1 MICIESYQNI
11 FIHNLIFNQMKK
23 IFLIG
28 LAATAMLA
36 SCSND
41 ETVEM
46 AQQKAIG
53 FSNAFVNNG
62 TRSIVDPSFTTTSLE
77 DFAVYGFTQNGQIFK
92 GDKVHKGGSASTG
105 WSYDALQYWV
115 PGNTYTFGAIAP
127 YSVATNVS
135 NVALPE
141 NATKVE
147 MTVAF
152 TNTDADQVDL
162 LHAAPTQIA
171 GTEVTETYKTPV
183 PMTFSH
189 QLSKVKFLFK
199 NAVGKGY
206 NVKVSNVKITD
217 AYTNG
222 TLTVAVAGNTWS
234 NQASNTL
241 ELDFG
246 NVVADNATADEA
258 AFIANDATLESYNEK
273 LMIPMATATYTVT
286 FTAELYHGDV
296 LLGSY
301 DHDVKIENVEFKLG
315 YCYDFKASLTHENIT
330 DKPLN
335 PIEFKVDDVE
345 DWNQDEVDQIL
356 DVPTTQSGN

>member
-1 MICIESYQNI
+1 
-11 FIHNLIFNQMKK
+11 MKK

-46 AQQKAIG
+46 AQSKAIG

-62 TRSIVDPSFTTTSLE
+62 TRSIVDPSFTIETLE
-77 DFAVYGFTQNGQIFK
+77 DFAVYGFTQAGQIFK
-92 GDKVHKGGSASTG
+92 GDKVYKGGSASTG
-105 WSYDALQYWV
+105 WSYDVLQYWV

-135 NVALPE
+135 DVALPE

-162 LHAAPTQIA
+162 LHAAPAQIA

-183 PMTFSH
+183 GMTFNH
-189 QLSKVKFLFK
+189 QLSKVKFSFE
-199 NAVGKGY
+199 NAVGEGY
-206 NVKVSNVKITD
+206 NVKVSNIKITD

-222 TLTVAVAGNTWS
+222 TLTVAANGNTWS
-234 NQASNTL
+234 AQANNTL
-241 ELDFG
+241 GLNFG
-246 NVVADNATADEA
+246 NVVADDATADEA
-258 AFIANDATLESYNEK
+258 AVIANDATLESYNEK
-273 LMIPMATATYTVT
+273 LMIPMDATTYTVT
-286 FTAELYHGDV
+286 FTAELYQGDV

-301 DHDVKIENVEFKLG
+301 NHEVKIENVEFKLG

-335 PIEFKVDDVE
+335 PIEFDVTNVE
-345 DWNQDEVDQIL
+345 DWNETDIDQEL